1 MRKLKTILLIDDDP
15 INNFINLRLLEKLAI
30 ADFVKVVRNGK
41 EGIDFIKTACK
52 PEERICPEFII
63 LDNHMP
69 VMDGIEFMEQLNKEN
84 FINRDEVVIL
94 ALAATYTE
102 EDMEKLRNLGVQEF
116 TNKPLS
122 KEIVLEI
129 CQRYWALV

>member
-15 INNFINLRLLEKLAI
+15 INNFINKRLLEKLAI
-30 ADFVKVVRNGK
+30 ADYVKVVRNGK
-41 EGIDFIKTACK
+41 EGIDFIKTACEPDK
-52 PEERICPEFII
+52 MICPEFII
-63 LDNHMP
+63 LDNQMP
-69 VMDGIEFMEQLNKEN
+69 VMDGIEFMEQFNKEN
-84 FINRDEVVIL
+84 YINREEVVIL
-94 ALAATYTE
+94 ALAASYTE
-102 EDMEKLRNLGVQEF
+102 EEMEKLRKLGVQEF

>member
-15 INNFINLRLLEKLAI
+15 INNYINKRLLEKLAI
-30 ADFVKVVRNGK
+30 ADSVKVVRNGK

-52 PEERICPEFII
+52 PDEMMCPEFII
-63 LDNHMP
+63 LDNQMP
-69 VMDGIEFMEQLNKEN
+69 VMDGMEFMENLNKEN

-94 ALAATYTE
+94 CLAAASTE
-102 EDMEKLRNLGVQEF
+102 VDIEKLKKLGVQEF